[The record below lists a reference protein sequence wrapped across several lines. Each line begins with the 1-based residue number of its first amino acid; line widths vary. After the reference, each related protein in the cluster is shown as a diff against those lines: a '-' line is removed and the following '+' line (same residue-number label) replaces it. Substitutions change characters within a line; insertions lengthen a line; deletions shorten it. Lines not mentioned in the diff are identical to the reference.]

1 MKVTKYMLE
10 TFRATLNEIKVL
22 EQQLERLIKDERE
35 WKQTDTVKG
44 SSPEYPY
51 LPTVFKVSGFS
62 FEESEAVEEI
72 RKKQKQTKKRI
83 LDKKLTLERQR
94 AEVECWLETVKD
106 PNIRC
111 IIRLYYIEGYSYERI
126 CKFLGT
132 EGDGSTQRKQINKFW
147 KDRK

>member
-10 TFRATLNEIKVL
+10 TYRATLNEIKVL
-22 EQQLERLIKDERE
+22 EEQYDKLIKDERE

-62 FEESEAVEEI
+62 FEESEVVEEI
-72 RKKQKQTKKRI
+72 RKKRKQTKSRI
-83 LDKKLTLERQR
+83 LNKKLTLERQR
-94 AEVECWLETVKD
+94 AAVECWLETVED

-111 IIRLYYIEGYSYERI
+111 IIRLYYIEGYSYEKI
-126 CKFLGT
+126 CKFLGA

-147 KDRK
+147 KDR